1 MSGLVGNLDEQLR
14 GQGWASDAHWSGTLS
29 AGSTWTRETDGLKL
43 AGKLEVRALAGGA
56 YHHLEFK
63 LQPIG

>member
-1 MSGLVGNLDEQLR
+1 
-14 GQGWASDAHWSGTLS
+14 
-29 AGSTWTRETDGLKL
+29 L